1 MTYALL
7 HLVEQL
13 KHKHTRRRLVEK
25 TLHRWGMSRSR
36 ALKFARHIP

>member
-1 MTYALL
+1 MTFALL

-25 TLHRWGMSRSR
+25 TLHRLGMSRSR
-36 ALKFARHIP
+36 ALKFARFVP

>member
-1 MTYALL
+1 MTFALL

-25 TLHRWGMSRSR
+25 TLHRMGLILSR
-36 ALKFARHIP
+36 ALKFARFVP

>member
-1 MTYALL
+1 MSYALL
-7 HLVEQL
+7 HIVEQL

-25 TLHRWGMSRSR
+25 TLHRLGMSRSR

>member
-1 MTYALL
+1 MTIEQL

-25 TLHRWGMSRSR
+25 TLHRLGMSRSR
-36 ALKFARHIP
+36 ALQFARHIF